1 MIKYAVLGIIQGLT
15 EFLPVSSSG
24 HLVVAQKLMGVSS
37 PGITLEIIVHSATVI
52 AVIIFLWKQVLT
64 LFKFENNWK
73 EWPLTH
79 VIIGTIPA
87 AILGLLFKDQIEAQ
101 FEHISGVRIFF
112 IINSFILAMSII
124 RRPQRRLNIKVA
136 FLIGV
141 AQCLA
146 LLPGISRSGTTITAG
161 LLLGLQPIEAFT
173 FSFFLLLPAVGGAL
187 LLDLLKGMPGFM
199 SQDIVAFLFALIF
212 GIFAL
217 WLLKRTVIAKKLHL
231 FGIYTFLLGLILFFV

>member
-1 MIKYAVLGIIQGLT
+1 MGIF
-15 EFLPVSSSG
+15 E
-24 HLVVAQKLMGVSS
+24 
-37 PGITLEIIVHSATVI
+37 PGITLEIIVHFATVI
-52 AVIIFLWKQVLT
+52 AVVIFLWKQVLD
-64 LFKFENNWK
+64 LFKFEGSWK
-73 EWPLTH
+73 DWQLTY

-87 AILGLLFKDQIEAQ
+87 AILGLLFKEQIETQ

-112 IINSFILAMSII
+112 LINSVILALSVIK
-124 RRPQRRLNIKVA
+124 RPRGKLNLKIA
-136 FLIGV
+136 ILIGL

-187 LLDLLKGMPGFM
+187 LLDLAKGMPGFGT
-199 SQDIVAFLFALIF
+199 QDITAFMFALVF
-212 GIFAL
+212 GIIAL

-231 FGIYTFLLGLILFFV
+231 FGIYTFLLGVILFFL